1 MKKTV
6 SFLLILVLLLS
17 CLPLDTLATETA
29 STDTETASVEESIA
43 AIREETAPAETS
55 EATIVVEETVTET
68 IPVETTANNEFLG
81 TTSNPVILEMD
92 TETLEQPQRGVDSSF
107 LAPIDQ
113 ITDEDAIPEGYT
125 PIYNEV
131 DLNNIKNNLSGKY
144 ILMRDIELKY
154 TTSLNYKSSPF
165 TGVLDGNG
173 HTISGLTETEWYGPT
188 MYWGLFGS
196 ISGAEISNLKITGTF
211 DVKIGSMGYTECE
224 FYLGGLTGEAIGAI
238 RITNC
243 VNDITFNCKAEYN
256 DYLQVYLGGLIGKY
270 RGSSGVIKDCR
281 NIAEIACVENTGGL
295 VGYADCSGEFGIV
308 NCRNDANITCTKEVS
323 PDDISGLGGPFG
335 GIVGYVGGKRA
346 SVYISSCMNTGNVV
360 HYDGNFPPAGSC
372 GGIVGNGG
380 AATISSCANTGKISG
395 LLYVGGI
402 AGDLSDSAMVQDCLN
417 TGAVRINNAQY
428 YGGGIAGGGGRFYRC
443 LNTGMVT
450 TPVVQGKAYN
460 SGIVAKPGSST
471 LEEAEAAVVDCY
483 WLDDGQTNTLYSR
496 YSYDFGETKA
506 IRTRGALSMRQMT
519 EMESFQNFGFPDIWV
534 MDEKLG
540 HPRPTGMVIVTLE
553 NAYQAAYIEKMKIS
567 LENYEKI
574 ISASGYGSL
583 AATLGNAY
591 EKANLDKV
599 NGAWDVMQI
608 AEGWA
613 NYSSTELGDYDLL
626 LADLLVG
633 VIGRDTRDKH
643 ITSNVLNNISELIT
657 EAGAG
662 LSATEILATEQYL
675 KDMAA
680 VPTVFGSAASKLV
693 SGVRSTALKNV
704 PYKKLGDCMNILGGL
719 VSISDAAAAGCE
731 TVQDAFDFYVLCNA
745 YADMV
750 TTYGDVIHSA
760 ASRVLTID
768 SVEED
773 EAGELFQR
781 TDEFVALMHQ
791 NLNKD
796 VESLCKATENSV
808 ANLMV
813 AGGCTIVEGVLN
825 ITELNPVLSVLNY
838 IFSGVKLG
846 VTIGMPIADSLTQ
859 MDDLAYYGR
868 MIQMCGTFSKGLFV
882 EVQDRMAAFQEDPTY
897 EKAQAMELASDLYA
911 RLQILACDYGIGY
924 YTALI
929 SSNLSEWLNLNQGKD
944 VEAMA
949 MLQSYQNALQEAI
962 DSGKPVYIGQ
972 DGSVYGFIAN
982 CPVTIV
988 ITDAEGKEIARLKT
1002 GEITTDEDYAGNYLL
1017 LGENGEHKAGMYDP
1031 SKHTVTLIG
1040 ETEGAMD
1047 LIAYCVKDGTLSC
1060 LDSYLDVSIDNGY
1073 TAKLEVDENGQFH
1086 LIQESEEAILWGDAS
1101 GDGRVNAMDATRIL
1115 RYAAKLIKEDKID
1128 LIAADVNSDGRVNA
1142 MDATRILRYAA
1153 KLIPELKVQK

>member
-188 MYWGLFGS
+188 MYWGLFES

-323 PDDISGLGGPFG
+323 PDDISGL
-335 GIVGYVGGKRA
+335 
-346 SVYISSCMNTGNVV
+346 
-360 HYDGNFPPAGSC
+360 
-372 GGIVGNGG
+372 
-380 AATISSCANTGKISG
+380 
-395 LLYVGGI
+395 
-402 AGDLSDSAMVQDCLN
+402 
-417 TGAVRINNAQY
+417 
-428 YGGGIAGGGGRFYRC
+428 
-443 LNTGMVT
+443 
-450 TPVVQGKAYN
+450 
-460 SGIVAKPGSST
+460 GIVAKPGSST

-1047 LIAYCVKDGTLSC
+1047 LTAYCVKDGTLSC

-1101 GDGRVNAMDATRIL
+1101 SDGRVNAMDATRIL

-1128 LIAADVNSDGRVNA
+1128 LIAADVNSDGRVYA

-1153 KLIPELKVQK
+1153 KLIAELKVQK